1 MNLMANT
8 SSHCYNHIVFTTKN
22 RIDWIKPEIEN
33 RVWSYIGGIARKHNI
48 TAIQVGGFDDHVH
61 VLTSSPPSIAPS
73 RIAQLLK
80 GDSSYWIHQEFDSMT
95 NFAWQDGFGVFSVCK
110 SHASKVVGYIKN
122 QRRHHEKQSF
132 EDEFRELLRLHEI
145 EYGGRYLF
153 G

>member
-1 MNLMANT
+1 
-8 SSHCYNHIVFTTKN
+8 
-22 RIDWIKPEIEN
+22 
-33 RVWSYIGGIARKHNI
+33 
-48 TAIQVGGFDDHVH
+48 
-61 VLTSSPPSIAPS
+61 
-73 RIAQLLK
+73 
-80 GDSSYWIHQEFDSMT
+80 MT

-145 EYGGRYLF
+145 EYDGRYLF